1 MEVELVK
8 NGSSQGQCHGRPSN
22 AWTAAVTATAT
33 TAAGHKDFATVTDVG
48 IVATASS
55 ASLTVVQQ
63 IPFLQQRWR

>member
-1 MEVELVK
+1 MKAEFVK

-22 AWTAAVTATAT
+22 ARTAAVTATAT
-33 TAAGHKDFATVTDVG
+33 TAGHKDFATVTDVG

-55 ASLTVVQQ
+55 ASLTAVQQ